1 MTIQKKKI
9 IEIDDLKQIIIQLLE
24 NENLVEFCHNN
35 NLSYSSIIK
44 FKNQYIFNQKNIRI
58 IDKLITIYKLPYQL
72 ESIKVYY
79 SKK

>member
-1 MTIQKKKI
+1 MTIQQKKI
-9 IEIDDLKQIIIQLLE
+9 IEIDDLKQIIIKLLE
-24 NENLVEFCHNN
+24 KENLVEFCHNN

-44 FKNQYIFNQKNIRI
+44 FKNQYILNQKNIKI

>member
-1 MTIQKKKI
+1 MTIQQKKI